1 MPEELEK
8 QEGNGDNMIV
18 VLAKAVPKDEDAKV
32 KIIDFS
38 KDLIG
43 NSKAED
49 GNIDY
54 NLYENTSEDSL
65 MFVEQW
71 ESLEILQRHMQ
82 TEHFIAF
89 GENIGDLVAGEL
101 EINVF
106 NSEKLE
112 F

>member
-1 MPEELEK
+1 
-8 QEGNGDNMIV
+8 MII
-18 VLAKAVPKDEDAKV
+18 VLAKVVPKDDVAKNQ
-32 KIIDFS
+32 IIEFS
-38 KDLIG
+38 SDLIE
-43 NSKAED
+43 NSKEED
-49 GNIDY
+49 GNVDY

-71 ESLEILQRHMQ
+71 DSIEILQKHMQ
-82 TEHFIAF
+82 TDHFIKF
-89 GENIGDLVAGEL
+89 GQNIADLVACEL

>member
-1 MPEELEK
+1 
-8 QEGNGDNMIV
+8 MII
-18 VLAKAVPKDEDAKV
+18 VLAKVVPKDDVAKNQ
-32 KIIDFS
+32 IIEFS
-38 KDLIG
+38 SGLIE
-43 NSKAED
+43 NSKEED
-49 GNIDY
+49 GNVDY

-71 ESLEILQRHMQ
+71 DSIEILQKHMQ
-82 TEHFIAF
+82 TDHFIKF
-89 GENIGDLVAGEL
+89 GQNISDLVACEL

>member
-1 MPEELEK
+1 
-8 QEGNGDNMIV
+8 MIV
-18 VLAKAVPKDEDAKV
+18 VLAKAVPKDNDAKD
-32 KIIDFS
+32 KIIEFS
-38 KDLIG
+38 KDLIN
-43 NSKAED
+43 NSKAEE

-71 ESLEILQRHMQ
+71 ESIEILQKHMQ
-82 TEHFIAF
+82 TDHFISF
-89 GENIGDLVAGEL
+89 GQNIADLVAGEL
-101 EINVF
+101 DINVF

>member
-1 MPEELEK
+1 
-8 QEGNGDNMIV
+8 MIV
-18 VLAKAVPKDEDAKV
+18 VLAKAVPKDEDAKI
-32 KIIDFS
+32 KIIEFS
-38 KDLIG
+38 KDLIE
-43 NSKAED
+43 NSKAEK
-49 GNIDY
+49 GNVDY

-71 ESLEILQRHMQ
+71 ESAEILQKHMQ
-82 TEHFIAF
+82 TEHFISF
-89 GENIGDLVAGEL
+89 GKNIGDLLAGEL

>member
-1 MPEELEK
+1 MLVNYLSGE
-8 QEGNGDNMIV
+8 NVII
-18 VLAKAVPKDEDAKV
+18 VLAKVVPKDDEAKDQ
-32 KIIDFS
+32 IITFS
-38 KDLIG
+38 RVLIE
-43 NSKAED
+43 NSKAEE
-49 GNIDY
+49 GNVDY

-71 ESLEILQRHMQ
+71 NSIETLQKHMQ
-82 TEHFIAF
+82 TDHFIKF
-89 GENIGDLVAGEL
+89 GQNIAELVACEL

>member
-1 MPEELEK
+1 
-8 QEGNGDNMIV
+8 MII
-18 VLAKAVPKDEDAKV
+18 VLAKVVPKDDEAKNQ
-32 KIIDFS
+32 IIAFS
-38 KDLIG
+38 KDLIE

-49 GNIDY
+49 GNVDY

-71 ESLEILQRHMQ
+71 DSIEILQKHMQ
-82 TEHFIAF
+82 TDHFIKF
-89 GENIGDLVAGEL
+89 GQNIDGLVVGDL

>member
-1 MPEELEK
+1 
-8 QEGNGDNMIV
+8 MII
-18 VLAKAVPKDEDAKV
+18 VLAKVVPKDDEAKNQ
-32 KIIDFS
+32 IIAFS
-38 KDLIG
+38 KDLIE

-49 GNIDY
+49 GNVDY

-71 ESLEILQRHMQ
+71 DSIEILQKHMQ
-82 TEHFIAF
+82 TDHFIKF
-89 GENIGDLVAGEL
+89 GQNIDGLVASEL
-101 EINVF
+101 GINVF